1 MLLLYSISKLG
12 NY

>member
-1 MLLLYSISKLG
+1 MLLLYSAIV